1 MKMPQG
7 KVLIP
12 GVISHATNVVEHPES
27 GGRDFMGPEW
37 VIASTDCG
45 FPQGPF
51 GCRGRPSIMCPKLRV
66 LSEGGIQWRQREQ

>member
-1 MKMPQG
+1 
-7 KVLIP
+7 
-12 GVISHATNVVEHPES
+12 
-27 GGRDFMGPEW
+27 MGPEW

-66 LSEGGIQWRQREQ
+66 LSEGGIGGSESNKRNEQTLGSYPLKPVCRPAPCSSDDR